1 MIELPAALTQ
11 SEAEALA
18 LARLKSRCPTIELSI
33 VAGGTAERA
42 FGWVFEIAVSG
53 GDARVAPI
61 PRRVIVNRHSRQV
74 IASTAEHDA
83 AQFVR
88 LYEKLLAD
96 NQARSAQWCGTL
108 SEPWPWK
115 LWGKKNVAARA
126 KDGGFYELGAK
137 EGES

>member
-1 MIELPAALTQ
+1 MTELPVALTI
-11 SEAEALA
+11 SEAEALV
-18 LARLKSRCPTIELSI
+18 LARVKSRCPTAELSI
-33 VAGGTAERA
+33 VASGNKERA

-53 GDARVAPI
+53 ADAFASSM

-74 IASTAEHDA
+74 IASSADHDA
-83 AQFVR
+83 EQFVR

-108 SEPWPWK
+108 SPPWPWK
-115 LWGKKNVAARA
+115 LWGKKSVAERA
-126 KDGGFYELGAK
+126 KDSGFYELGAK